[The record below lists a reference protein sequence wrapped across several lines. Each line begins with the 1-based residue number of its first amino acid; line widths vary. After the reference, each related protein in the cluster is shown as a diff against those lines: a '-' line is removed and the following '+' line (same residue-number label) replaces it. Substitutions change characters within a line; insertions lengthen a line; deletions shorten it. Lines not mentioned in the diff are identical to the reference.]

1 MESPRIYVASL
12 SDYNNGRL
20 EGKWFDFSDYSDASE
35 LMDAIQEMLDEI
47 TEKYNDGEVREEWA
61 VHDYEY
67 IPSTLASEYMGES
80 DFQQIYDVME
90 VADERGIP
98 MEVLMER
105 VGDTGNDDYQSV
117 ADSLMF
123 VVSGNDESDI
133 VHEYESQIGEFDF
146 DFWQN
151 HIYIDSVTER
161 VMYSEDVDRFREDI
175 QYENPD
181 MDEDEV
187 ERLAEEQA
195 DEEES
200 RRNDDL
206 VGYLEEM
213 GYTDIPS
220 WVSKDYESAW
230 ENALSYD
237 FDVIH
242 HDGEMYVFS
251 SNYGIGGVVI
261 GGLVGAY
268 IGYKVAE
275 NKKAKSQIRKAKG
288 KVQRLGKK
296 IKSKFDKGG
305 EVKISDEDLAKIRQ
319 VMQEEQSKKKGFFG
333 KIKESS
339 PLTQENQI
347 SQKEAFQFIK
357 ENPQLLMLL
366 EKGGSVD
373 YKEQQINDLNN
384 WDNDEIANF
393 LGVSISQVAKDRQ
406 RYIREA
412 QSVMMLNSYSEGG
425 GVDSKRKQL
434 EHRLWN
440 ERGYDYKY
448 LNSLSLKELNS
459 LYDTEF
465 YYDVEDDQFSEGGGV
480 DEYINIDKMNPKQYE
495 IVTNFNTLKSLAKNG
510 FIELH
515 ENTGLR
521 YKNYEDK
528 AKSQVKGYVTNV
540 RHDYIKSAK
549 QPKFKFNNRDY
560 AIGYIKGLNF
570 LKLYVLKDISE
581 NKYAEGG
588 GIGFKGLAN
597 KVAKRYEGKSVAPK
611 YQGEYGKRYSKSEAQ
626 EVGNK
631 VAGKVYWQQQGRKF
645 TDGGGVG
652 NKKYYGLLVAHHQ
665 PDNKYRNVKPQTII
679 TNSKEEMVEKLNKI
693 YEQTFLL
700 KDIPYSL
707 EDLQDKYAI
716 NGTYI
721 SDDWAFVTTNYD
733 EFVKTKKIALEDFQS
748 KYDNGG
754 GVGEDVSWDVTFYD
768 KDNGETFD
776 VNVLGWFENEEDA
789 IKQAI
794 SENNVYVDEDDY
806 GRMYWGQNEVTI
818 YGAKKN
824 YNVGGGVDYGKGGK
838 TPIQYK
844 GYTINFIQGEYRA
857 DAYANPQITDKN
869 LAKLKQKINQ
879 YLKGNSKYDNGG
891 NITDYDWANEFR
903 KTKKYFV
910 VLLAEEN
917 GEEEIFEGNVQA
929 RSESEALSEA
939 RRGFEFNYPNKM
951 IKKVSIDK
959 TKNTNRYSEGGG
971 VNGVV
976 PNDSIIA
983 NYYGYKTYNLKKYE
997 MDTLRDAY
1005 IRDVLE
1011 PHKSK
1016 KKLDKINQEI
1026 EQKVKLSDEYD
1037 TLLKQYGSAD
1047 IISEM
1052 ADLSERDGRSDA
1064 EMKKEWIDY
1073 RWKVYP
1079 YKYADGGN
1087 VSGLNDLI
1095 YG

>member
-1 MESPRIYVASL
+1 
-12 SDYNNGRL
+12 
-20 EGKWFDFSDYSDASE
+20 
-35 LMDAIQEMLDEI
+35 
-47 TEKYNDGEVREEWA
+47 
-61 VHDYEY
+61 
-67 IPSTLASEYMGES
+67 
-80 DFQQIYDVME
+80 
-90 VADERGIP
+90 
-98 MEVLMER
+98 
-105 VGDTGNDDYQSV
+105 
-117 ADSLMF
+117 
-123 VVSGNDESDI
+123 
-133 VHEYESQIGEFDF
+133 
-146 DFWQN
+146 
-151 HIYIDSVTER
+151 
-161 VMYSEDVDRFREDI
+161 
-175 QYENPD
+175 
-181 MDEDEV
+181 
-187 ERLAEEQA
+187 
-195 DEEES
+195 
-200 RRNDDL
+200 
-206 VGYLEEM
+206 M

-237 FDVIH
+237 FDVIN

-288 KVQRLGKK
+288 KVKRLGKK
-296 IKSKFDKGG
+296 IKSKFDEGG
-305 EVKISDEDLAKIRQ
+305 QVQISEEELNKIRQ
-319 VMQEEQSKKKGFFG
+319 VIAEEQAKNKGFVGRIQDNIAQSQVSPKEAMQFVKDNPEVLKLLKFLEKGGKVDSENYEMLRG
-333 KIKESS
+333 KIKE
-339 PLTQENQI
+339 LMHHAEELKTITNRK
-347 SQKEAFQFIK
+347 KEVPAWVLAKSTRASTDLSDITHYMDGNKFA
-357 ENPQLLMLL
+357 M
-366 EKGGSVD
+366 GGGVD
-373 YKEQQINDLNN
+373 YKEQQINDLNS

-412 QSVMMLNSYSEGG
+412 QSVMMLDSYG
-425 GVDSKRKQL
+425 
-434 EHRLWN
+434 
-440 ERGYDYKY
+440 
-448 LNSLSLKELNS
+448 
-459 LYDTEF
+459 
-465 YYDVEDDQFSEGGGV
+465 
-480 DEYINIDKMNPKQYE
+480 
-495 IVTNFNTLKSLAKNG
+495 
-510 FIELH
+510 
-515 ENTGLR
+515 
-521 YKNYEDK
+521 
-528 AKSQVKGYVTNV
+528 
-540 RHDYIKSAK
+540 
-549 QPKFKFNNRDY
+549 
-560 AIGYIKGLNF
+560 
-570 LKLYVLKDISE
+570 
-581 NKYAEGG
+581 EGG

-626 EVGNK
+626 EVGRK

-645 TDGGGVG
+645 TKGGGVDEVKNNNNKYDVAILFDTNNDKYKIENEKIIDLLNQYSVVI
-652 NKKYYGLLVAHHQ
+652 NKKYDALY
-665 PDNKYRNVKPQTII
+665 I
-679 TNSKEEMVEKLNKI
+679 KLNYSKN
-693 YEQTFLL
+693 YKELL
-700 KDIPYSL
+700 KELSKIENNYQSVLDVAVFT
-707 EDLQDKYAI
+707 EKYDGGRAI
-716 NGTYI
+716 N
-721 SDDWAFVTTNYD
+721 
-733 EFVKTKKIALEDFQS
+733 KKDYF
-748 KYDNGG
+748 DNGG
-754 GVGEDVSWDVTFYD
+754 GVGEDVSWDVTFHD

-794 SENNVYVDEDDY
+794 SENNVYVDENDY

-959 TKNTNRYSEGGG
+959 TKDTNRY
-971 VNGVV
+971 
-976 PNDSIIA
+976 
-983 NYYGYKTYNLKKYE
+983 
-997 MDTLRDAY
+997 
-1005 IRDVLE
+1005 
-1011 PHKSK
+1011 
-1016 KKLDKINQEI
+1016 
-1026 EQKVKLSDEYD
+1026 EQ
-1037 TLLKQYGSAD
+1037 
-1047 IISEM
+1047 
-1052 ADLSERDGRSDA
+1052 
-1064 EMKKEWIDY
+1064 
-1073 RWKVYP
+1073 
-1079 YKYADGGN
+1079 GGN